1 MEVFGSNMDEV
12 HGKFGI
18 LHNEQIRSSYIS
30 PSSVTI
36 MKIWG
41 LRLAVYVDNEWLQN
55 FDGRETSWRREV
67 IFKKDI

>member
-41 LRLAVYVDNEWLQN
+41 LRLAVYVDNE
-55 FDGRETSWRREV
+55 
-67 IFKKDI
+67 